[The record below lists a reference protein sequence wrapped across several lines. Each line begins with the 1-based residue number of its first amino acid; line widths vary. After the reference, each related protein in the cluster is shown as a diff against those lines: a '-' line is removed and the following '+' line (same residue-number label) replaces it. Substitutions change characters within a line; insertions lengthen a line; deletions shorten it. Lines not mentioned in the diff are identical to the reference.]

1 MPSRILCLRP
11 ARTPLA
17 QTGPVAL
24 TACCRAAS
32 VLLAVGLLSACGGGG
47 GGGSGTS
54 VAPDQANARVAITN
68 TPFFLD
74 ARVINTSEAV
84 AIDAPPP
91 VAPVMAGDS
100 PPALNAAGVSLTLVR
115 EIDPPVVEGEVVQ
128 ATSIWLKSAS
138 QAVVSYNMVG
148 APRLGAIDYITNIN
162 QKKPTLSSSV
172 AFNDSDI
179 SAVSTDGSWVY
190 AAEATND
197 PAFPFPS
204 VLERFK
210 VQGQNLVLQD
220 NSRLALTSF
229 AATSTMATNNAV
241 YATSGST
248 GEVFAFGTN
257 DLSPLGQFP
266 LDDARWVDW
275 DQTGG
280 RIVVAQGAPPN
291 MPPDMQG
298 KLSVFAEGQFP
309 GGSMTLL
316 NTFQFLGADVPES
329 KTTVEIAGGKA
340 FIAAGPQGVQI
351 MCLDDGSIVGSVPRP
366 DPAALGLDPAVV
378 MTNAV
383 TVDGDLMFISNGE
396 AGVYVAQ
403 ADADFNASPC
413 NTPLQITMLGH
424 LQFDDLQSANHVAYK
439 NDYLFVAAGLGG
451 VKIVEVDNL
460 N

>member
-1 MPSRILCLRP
+1 MPRRIFF
-11 ARTPLA
+11 ARLSHK
-17 QTGPVAL
+17 QIK
-24 TACCRAAS
+24 AS
-32 VLLAVGLLSACGGGG
+32 VPAVVAAGLLSACGGG

-74 ARVINTSEAV
+74 ARVINTSEPV

-100 PPALNAAGVSLTLVR
+100 PAALNAAGVSLTLVR

-266 LDDARWVDW
+266 LNDARWVDW

-280 RIVVAQGAPPN
+280 RIIVAQGAPAG
-291 MPPDMQG
+291 MDMGQ
-298 KLSVFAEGQFP
+298 LSLFAEGEFP
-309 GGSMTLL
+309 GGSMNLL
-316 NTFQFLGADVPES
+316 DMHEFPGAYVPES
-329 KTTVEIAGGKA
+329 KTTVEISDGKA
-340 FIAAGPQGVQI
+340 FIAAGPEGVQI
-351 MCLDDGSIVGSVPRP
+351 MCLDDGSIVGSVPIP
-366 DPAALGLDPAVV
+366 DAAALGLDPSVV
-378 MTNAV
+378 VTNAV

-403 ADADFNASPC
+403 ADADFNSSPC
-413 NTPLQITMLGH
+413 STPLQITMLGH

-451 VKIVEVDNL
+451 VKIVEVE
-460 N
+460 